1 MFYCASL
8 VSPRFLQTPVYFQ
21 QNPKTTKLDR
31 NPITYRDKNDVNME
45 NNLSENNENQMK
57 IGFFCS
63 C

>member
-21 QNPKTTKLDR
+21 QNPKPQKLDR